1 MFQTIA
7 AAAPLPLRFEHCSS
21 PTAGAGGTQK
31 SGWEVQV
38 LGDLLIELIWFN
50 GKSLD
55 WSQMRRCWIKFPKR
69 GIRRTCNKDSGLG
82 YKMPYQNHTNIYHR
96 TTILIPLR
104 SSQELYPI
112 PVPCHRPPCLAFAK
126 GFQFTELD
134 LPGVICIKLEE
145 GLQISSRMYRMSY
158 VMLKQKCIPIF
169 PWCEQYG
176 RFSSSPKYCLTWNHI
191 LKFQSC
197 GSCHQTVGSSCQA
210 GLQDLHNA
218 SSSGRT
224 DFLVAFTQALA
235 YALWHH
241 ICVIFLR
248 QTSLSRSVR

>member
-1 MFQTIA
+1 MVLVWCCCPKDDQWKPYLISYPTLEKTREISSFQKEESEELATKIQGYK
-7 AAAPLPLRFEHCSS
+7 H
-21 PTAGAGGTQK
+21 TTQK
-31 SGWEVQV
+31 
-38 LGDLLIELIWFN
+38 
-50 GKSLD
+50 
-55 WSQMRRCWIKFPKR
+55 P
-69 GIRRTCNKDSGLG
+69 
-82 YKMPYQNHTNIYHR
+82 YKYHR
-96 TTILIPLR
+96 NTILIPLR
-104 SSQELYPI
+104 SSKELYPI

-158 VMLKQKCIPIF
+158 VILKQKCILIF
-169 PWCEQYG
+169 PLFEQYG
-176 RFSSSPKYCLTWNHI
+176 RFSSSPIHRLTWNHI

-197 GSCHQTVGSSCQA
+197 GSCHQTVRSSCPA

-235 YALWHH
+235 LWHH
-241 ICVIFLR
+241 IRVIFLR
-248 QTSLSRSVR
+248 QTSLSRSVW